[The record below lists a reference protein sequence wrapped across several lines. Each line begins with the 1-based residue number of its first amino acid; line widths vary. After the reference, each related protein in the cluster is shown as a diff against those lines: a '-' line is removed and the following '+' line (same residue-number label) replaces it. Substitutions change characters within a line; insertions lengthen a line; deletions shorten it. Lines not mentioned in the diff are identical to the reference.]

1 MVLICQAVAACN
13 LLILHFL
20 SQLNKNIMLSKKYF
34 LHLDILPSFLRS
46 DSLSPI
52 IRIHLKFRLKVL
64 IGCPSLGHVIT
75 LVNLGADWL
84 TAYSH
89 VITMVNLRDDWL
101 AAYSHVITLVNQ
113 GDDWSIALWPSDYS
127 GDHSVCNM

>member
-1 MVLICQAVAACN
+1 M
-13 LLILHFL
+13 
-20 SQLNKNIMLSKKYF
+20 
-34 LHLDILPSFLRS
+34 
-46 DSLSPI
+46 
-52 IRIHLKFRLKVL
+52 
-64 IGCPSLGHVIT
+64 IT
-75 LVNLGADWL
+75 LVNLGADLL

-127 GDHSVCNM
+127 GDHWVCNM

>member
-1 MVLICQAVAACN
+1 M
-13 LLILHFL
+13 
-20 SQLNKNIMLSKKYF
+20 
-34 LHLDILPSFLRS
+34 
-46 DSLSPI
+46 
-52 IRIHLKFRLKVL
+52 
-64 IGCPSLGHVIT
+64 IT

-113 GDDWSIALWPSDYS
+113 GDDWSIALWQVIIVVIIRFVICKSLAIFKKKILLS
-127 GDHSVCNM
+127 SK

>member
-1 MVLICQAVAACN
+1 M
-13 LLILHFL
+13 
-20 SQLNKNIMLSKKYF
+20 
-34 LHLDILPSFLRS
+34 
-46 DSLSPI
+46 
-52 IRIHLKFRLKVL
+52 
-64 IGCPSLGHVIT
+64 IT

-84 TAYSH
+84 TAYSLG
-89 VITMVNLRDDWL
+89 ITMVNLRDDWL